1 ICRGPSPTRVVDV
14 ARRRARTARGPPRF
28 LRCMSPGTRRPARGY
43 GAAGN
48 VDGRSEA
55 ATAIATTAT
64 ERDCEG
70 ASCACD
76 GFRTGVAVQLV
87 GSFGMDGGGGD
98 ADSGR
103 PTAA

>member
-1 ICRGPSPTRVVDV
+1 CGGPRPPRVGDV
-14 ARRRARTARGPPRF
+14 AGRGAHATRGAPRF
-28 LRCMSPGTRRPARGY
+28 LRGMSPGTRRPARGY

-48 VDGRSEA
+48 VDGRSES

-76 GFRTGVAVQLV
+76 RLRTGVAVQLV

-98 ADSGR
+98 ADGGR